1 MTRLRPQ
8 ARPGEGEPA
17 SVKTRQS
24 PGYGA
29 QSVKLKDFLA
39 VRRSARQDPMQ
50 RRQMLRAATAWF
62 GGDDAPCS
70 ERGEPALALRSSC
83 WLVDVHNATSP
94 PSGRQG
100 EAQQAPRTA
109 RHA

>member
-50 RRQMLRAATAWF
+50 R
-62 GGDDAPCS
+62 
-70 ERGEPALALRSSC
+70 
-83 WLVDVHNATSP
+83 
-94 PSGRQG
+94 
-100 EAQQAPRTA
+100 
-109 RHA
+109 